1 MNNDVSTS
9 TGILKNSKRVSE
21 VPKENTRASS
31 IIRPRAVLSSP
42 GNTIEK

>member
-1 MNNDVSTS
+1 MNNDISTS

-21 VPKENTRASS
+21 VPKNTRASS